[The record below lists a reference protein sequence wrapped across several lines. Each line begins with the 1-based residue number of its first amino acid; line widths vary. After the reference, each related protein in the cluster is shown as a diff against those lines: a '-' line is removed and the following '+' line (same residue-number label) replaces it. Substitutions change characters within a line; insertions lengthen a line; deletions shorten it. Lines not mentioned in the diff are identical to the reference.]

1 MQVSAI
7 DQIGPT
13 LPTHT
18 RAYGERARTSNPSM
32 NIPSD
37 VSESSGKKG
46 KSNRKDLPTAVHGL
60 DGAEHGRPLPAPAG
74 LTQALEKLSPKGAE
88 RPQAN
93 GLAIARERIQSNLDR
108 YLAQVAAV
116 MPSASPA
123 PDAPSVD
130 TIT

>member
-1 MQVSAI
+1 
-7 DQIGPT
+7 
-13 LPTHT
+13 
-18 RAYGERARTSNPSM
+18 M

-37 VSESSGKKG
+37 ISESSGKEG
-46 KSNRKDLPTAVHGL
+46 QSNRQDLPTAAHKL
-60 DGAEHGRPLPAPAG
+60 DGAEYGRPLPAPAG
-74 LTQALEKLSPKGAE
+74 LTQALEKLSPKVAE
-88 RPQAN
+88 RPDAN

-130 TIT
+130 TTT